1 MVPLCANITGSIA
14 SNGREAGD
22 SAMARDW
29 VVLMQEVGPYLVPFR
44 KVLVTA
50 QIVLIRLMS
59 PGHCALIV
67 GCTTV

>member
-1 MVPLCANITGSIA
+1 
-14 SNGREAGD
+14 
-22 SAMARDW
+22 MARDW